1 MTMDILRKGFYV
13 LDLLVLAVLLVC
25 IIHSVVY
32 DNEWGFLIL
41 DAALLLRFN
50 STFLLYRKEKMSIV
64 PIVMFTLLFGFTV
77 LSGTFENTIIRMSEY
92 PSIVLSAQPA
102 GDVHICQRYVAMELL
117 VKCVIYWTWLMP
129 VIIYAALAISRKLQK
144 KEYRWYDLMG
154 CAMFK
159 DRAGKLFVTTCVLIF
174 IAMLIGY
181 QMDEMLSFY
190 ALMTLPM
197 VVFYYLNRYVGRNV
211 NWLEYV
217 VLAIGLYVY
226 DKAQYQVD
234 DERIA
239 YLLVSAVVVMAVCMW
254 MMIKTKKVVATLFA
268 FVLMSI
274 VLPGLSIGY
283 NVYQSME
290 GARSV
295 NYVSPV
301 MKKGYM
307 YIRRMENVN
316 GKQKMKVGIR
326 DRYRTTIPCKF
337 TIIVPDGL
345 YSPFALCMTEKRDSV
360 YYNVERGYI
369 FEKHS
374 REKQR
379 QEIKR

>member
-1 MTMDILRKGFYV
+1 MTMDTLRKGFYV
-13 LDLLVLAVLLVC
+13 LDLLILAVLLVC
-25 IIHSVVY
+25 VIHTVVY
-32 DNEWGFLIL
+32 DKEWGFLIL

-50 STFLLYRKEKMSIV
+50 STFLLYRKEKMSIL
-64 PIVMFTLLFGFTV
+64 PIVAFTLLFGFAV

-92 PSIVLSAQPA
+92 PSIVLNNQPT
-102 GDVHICQRYVAMELL
+102 GDEHICQRYVAMELL

-129 VIIYAALAISRKLQK
+129 VIIYAALAISRRLQK
-144 KEYRWYDLMG
+144 KDYRWYDLMG
-154 CAMFK
+154 CAMFY
-159 DRAGKLFVTTCVLIF
+159 DRAGKLFVTTCVLVF

-197 VVFYYLNRYVGRNV
+197 VAFYYLNRYVGRNV

-217 VLAIGLYVY
+217 ILAIGLYAF

-234 DERIA
+234 DERVA
-239 YLLVSAVVVMAVCMW
+239 YLLVSVAFIMAVCIW
-254 MMIKTKKVVATLFA
+254 MLAKTTKIVATLFA

-295 NYVSPV
+295 NYVSPG

-316 GKQKMKVGIR
+316 GKQKMMVGIR

-360 YYNVERGYI
+360 FYNVEQGYI
-369 FEKHS
+369 FEKGID
-374 REKQR
+374 RK
-379 QEIKR
+379 

>member
-1 MTMDILRKGFYV
+1 MDTLRKGFYV
-13 LDLLVLAVLLVC
+13 LDLLVLTILMVC
-25 IIHSVVY
+25 IIHTVAY

-41 DAALLLRFN
+41 DATLLLRFN
-50 STFLLYRKEKMSIV
+50 STFLLYRKEKMSIL
-64 PIVMFTLLFGFTV
+64 PIVAFTLLFGFAV

-92 PSIVLSAQPA
+92 PSIVLNNQPT
-102 GDVHICQRYVAMELL
+102 GDEHICQRYVAMELL

-129 VIIYAALAISRKLQK
+129 VIIYAALAISRRLQK
-144 KEYRWYDLMG
+144 KDYRWYDLMG
-154 CAMFK
+154 CAMFY
-159 DRAGKLFVTTCVLIF
+159 DRAGKLFVTTCVLVF

-197 VVFYYLNRYVGRNV
+197 VAFYYLNRYVGRNV

-217 VLAIGLYVY
+217 ILAIGLYAF

-234 DERIA
+234 DERVA
-239 YLLVSAVVVMAVCMW
+239 YLLVSVAFIMAVCIW
-254 MMIKTKKVVATLFA
+254 MLAKTKKIVATLFA

-295 NYVSPV
+295 NYVSPG

-316 GKQKMKVGIR
+316 GKQKMMVGIR

-360 YYNVERGYI
+360 YYNVERGYV

-374 REKQR
+374 REGQR
-379 QEIKR
+379 Q

>member
-1 MTMDILRKGFYV
+1 MDTLRKGFYV
-13 LDLLVLAVLLVC
+13 LDLLILAVLLVC
-25 IIHSVVY
+25 VIHTVVY

-41 DAALLLRFN
+41 NASLLLRFN
-50 STFLLYRKEKMSIV
+50 STFLLYRKEKMSIL
-64 PIVMFTLLFGFTV
+64 PIVAFTLLFGFAV

-92 PSIVLSAQPA
+92 PIIVLNNQPT
-102 GDVHICQRYVAMELL
+102 GDEHICQRYVAMELL

-129 VIIYAALAISRKLQK
+129 VIIYAALAISRRLQK
-144 KEYRWYDLMG
+144 KDYRWYDLMG
-154 CAMFK
+154 CAMFY
-159 DRAGKLFVTTCVLIF
+159 DRAGKLFVTTCVLVF

-197 VVFYYLNRYVGRNV
+197 VAFYYLNRYVGRNV

-217 VLAIGLYVY
+217 ILAIGLYAF

-234 DERIA
+234 DERVA
-239 YLLVSAVVVMAVCMW
+239 YLLVSVAFIMAVCIW
-254 MMIKTKKVVATLFA
+254 MLAKTKKIVATLFA

-295 NYVSPV
+295 NYVSPG

-316 GKQKMKVGIR
+316 GKQKMMVGIR

-374 REKQR
+374 REEQR
-379 QEIKR
+379 QETKR

>member
-1 MTMDILRKGFYV
+1 MDTLRKGFYV
-13 LDLLVLAVLLVC
+13 LDLLVLTILMVC
-25 IIHSVVY
+25 IIHTVAY

-41 DAALLLRFN
+41 DATLLLRFN
-50 STFLLYRKEKMSIV
+50 STFLLYRKEKMSFL
-64 PIVMFTLLFGFTV
+64 PIVAFTLLFGFAV
-77 LSGTFENTIIRMSEY
+77 LSGTFENSIVRMSEY
-92 PSIVLSAQPA
+92 PSIVLNHQPT
-102 GDVHICQRYVAMELL
+102 VEEHICQRYVAMEFL

-129 VIIYAALAISRKLQK
+129 IVAYMVLTISQRLK
-144 KEYRWYDLMG
+144 KNEDRWYDLIG
-154 CAMFK
+154 FAVFK
-159 DRAGKLFVTTCVLIF
+159 DSAGKLFVTTCTLAF
-174 IAMLIGY
+174 IAMLVGY
-181 QMDEMLSFY
+181 QMDEILSFY
-190 ALMTLPM
+190 AMMTLPL
-197 VVFYYLNRYVGRNV
+197 VAFYYLNRYVGRNV

-217 VLAIGLYVY
+217 ILAIGLYVY
-226 DKAQYQVD
+226 DKAQYQID
-234 DERIA
+234 DERVA

-254 MMIKTKKVVATLFA
+254 MMIKTKKVVAALFA
-268 FVLMSI
+268 SVLMSI

-283 NVYQSME
+283 NIYQSME

-295 NYVSPV
+295 NYVSPG

-316 GKQKMKVGIR
+316 GKQKMMVGIR

-360 YYNVERGYI
+360 YYNVERGYV

-374 REKQR
+374 REGQR
-379 QEIKR
+379 Q

>member
-1 MTMDILRKGFYV
+1 MDTLRKGFYV
-13 LDLLVLAVLLVC
+13 LDLLVLTILMVC
-25 IIHSVVY
+25 IIHTVVY

-50 STFLLYRKEKMSIV
+50 STFLLYRKEKMSFL
-64 PIVMFTLLFGFTV
+64 PIVAFTLLFGFAV
-77 LSGTFENTIIRMSEY
+77 LSGTFENSIVRMSEY
-92 PSIVLSAQPA
+92 PSIVLNHQPT
-102 GDVHICQRYVAMELL
+102 VEEHICQRYVAMEFL

-129 VIIYAALAISRKLQK
+129 IVAYMVLTISQRLK
-144 KEYRWYDLMG
+144 KNEDRWYDLIG
-154 CAMFK
+154 FAVFK
-159 DRAGKLFVTTCVLIF
+159 DSAGKLFVTTCTLAF
-174 IAMLIGY
+174 IAMLVGY
-181 QMDEMLSFY
+181 QMDEILSFY
-190 ALMTLPM
+190 AMMTLPL
-197 VVFYYLNRYVGRNV
+197 VAFYYLNRYVGRNV

-217 VLAIGLYVY
+217 ILAIGLYVY
-226 DKAQYQVD
+226 DKAQYQID
-234 DERIA
+234 DERVA

-254 MMIKTKKVVATLFA
+254 MMIKTKKVVAALFA
-268 FVLMSI
+268 SVLMSI

-283 NVYQSME
+283 NIYQSME
-290 GARSV
+290 GVRSV
-295 NYVSPV
+295 NYVSPG

-316 GKQKMKVGIR
+316 GKQKMMVGIR

-360 YYNVERGYI
+360 YYNVERGYV

-374 REKQR
+374 REGQR
-379 QEIKR
+379 Q

>member
-1 MTMDILRKGFYV
+1 MTMDTLRKGFYV

-25 IIHSVVY
+25 IIHTVVY

-64 PIVMFTLLFGFTV
+64 PIVIFTLLFGFTV

-129 VIIYAALAISRKLQK
+129 IVAYTVLTISQRLK
-144 KEYRWYDLMG
+144 KNEHRWYDLMG

-159 DRAGKLFVTTCVLIF
+159 DRAGKLLVTTCVLVF

-190 ALMTLPM
+190 ALMTLPL
-197 VVFYYLNRYVGRNV
+197 VAFYYLNRYVGRNV

-217 VLAIGLYVY
+217 ILGVGLYVY

-234 DERIA
+234 NERVA
-239 YLLVSAVVVMAVCMW
+239 YLLVSAAFIIAVCIW
-254 MMIKTKKVVATLFA
+254 MLIKTKKIAVTLFA
-268 FVLMSI
+268 FVLMSV
-274 VLPGLSIGY
+274 VLPGLSVGY
-283 NVYQSME
+283 NIYQSME

-295 NYVSPV
+295 NYVSPGI
-301 MKKGYM
+301 KKGYM

-316 GKQKMKVGIR
+316 GKQRMKVGIR
-326 DRYRTTIPCKF
+326 DRYHTTIPCKF
-337 TIIVPDGL
+337 SIIVPDGL

-369 FEKHS
+369 FEKGID
-374 REKQR
+374 RK
-379 QEIKR
+379 

>member
-1 MTMDILRKGFYV
+1 MDTLRKGFYV
-13 LDLLVLAVLLVC
+13 LDLFVLTILMVC
-25 IIHSVVY
+25 IIHTVVY

-50 STFLLYRKEKMSIV
+50 STFLLYRKEKMSIL
-64 PIVMFTLLFGFTV
+64 PIVAFTLLFGFAV
-77 LSGTFENTIIRMSEY
+77 LSGTFENSIVRMSEY
-92 PSIVLSAQPA
+92 PSIVLNIQPA
-102 GDVHICQRYVAMELL
+102 GDELISQRYVAMEFL
-117 VKCVIYWTWLMP
+117 VKCVVYWTWLMP
-129 VIIYAALAISRKLQK
+129 IVAYMVLTISQRQK
-144 KEYRWYDLMG
+144 KNEYRWYDLIG
-154 CAMFK
+154 FAVFK
-159 DRAGKLFVTTCVLIF
+159 DSAGKLFVTTCTLAF

-181 QMDEMLSFY
+181 QMDEILSFY
-190 ALMTLPM
+190 AMMTLPL
-197 VVFYYLNRYVGRNV
+197 VAFYCLNRYVGRNV

-217 VLAIGLYVY
+217 ILAIGLYVY
-226 DKAQYQVD
+226 DKAQYQID
-234 DERIA
+234 DERVA

-254 MMIKTKKVVATLFA
+254 MMIKTKKVVAALFA
-268 FVLMSI
+268 SVLMSI

-283 NVYQSME
+283 NIYQSME
-290 GARSV
+290 GVRSV
-295 NYVSPV
+295 NYVSPG

-316 GKQKMKVGIR
+316 GKQKMMVGIR

-360 YYNVERGYI
+360 YYNVERGYV

-374 REKQR
+374 REGQR
-379 QEIKR
+379 Q

>member
-1 MTMDILRKGFYV
+1 MTMDTLRKGFYV
-13 LDLLVLAVLLVC
+13 LDLLILAVLLVC
-25 IIHSVVY
+25 VIHTVVY

-41 DAALLLRFN
+41 NASLLLRFN
-50 STFLLYRKEKMSIV
+50 STFLLYRKEKMSIL
-64 PIVMFTLLFGFTV
+64 PIVAFTLLFGFAV

-92 PSIVLSAQPA
+92 PIIVLNNQPT
-102 GDVHICQRYVAMELL
+102 GDEHICQRYVAMELL

-129 VIIYAALAISRKLQK
+129 VIIYAALAISRRLQK
-144 KEYRWYDLMG
+144 KDYRWYDLMG
-154 CAMFK
+154 CAMFY
-159 DRAGKLFVTTCVLIF
+159 DRAGKLFVTTCVLVF

-197 VVFYYLNRYVGRNV
+197 VAFYYLNRYVGRNV

-217 VLAIGLYVY
+217 ILAIGLYAF

-234 DERIA
+234 DERVA
-239 YLLVSAVVVMAVCMW
+239 YLLVSVAFIMAVCIW
-254 MMIKTKKVVATLFA
+254 MLAKTKKIVATLFA

-295 NYVSPV
+295 NYVSPG

-316 GKQKMKVGIR
+316 GKQKMMVGIR

-345 YSPFALCMTEKRDSV
+345 YSPFALCLTEKRDGV
-360 YYNVERGYI
+360 YYNVERGYV
-369 FEKHS
+369 FENNN
-374 REKQR
+374 R
-379 QEIKR
+379 

>member
-1 MTMDILRKGFYV
+1 MTMDTLRKGFYV
-13 LDLLVLAVLLVC
+13 LDLLILAVLLVC
-25 IIHSVVY
+25 VIHTVVY
-32 DNEWGFLIL
+32 DKEWGFLIL

-50 STFLLYRKEKMSIV
+50 STFLLYRKEKMSIL
-64 PIVMFTLLFGFTV
+64 PIVAFTLLFGFAV

-92 PSIVLSAQPA
+92 PIIVLNNQPT
-102 GDVHICQRYVAMELL
+102 GDEHICQRYVAMELL

-129 VIIYAALAISRKLQK
+129 VIIYAALAISRRLQK
-144 KEYRWYDLMG
+144 KDYRWYDLMG
-154 CAMFK
+154 CAMFY
-159 DRAGKLFVTTCVLIF
+159 DRAGKLFVTTCVLVF

-190 ALMTLPM
+190 ALMTLPL
-197 VVFYYLNRYVGRNV
+197 VAFYYLNRYVGRNV

-217 VLAIGLYVY
+217 ILAIGLYAF

-234 DERIA
+234 DERVA
-239 YLLVSAVVVMAVCMW
+239 YLLVSVAFIMAVCIW
-254 MMIKTKKVVATLFA
+254 MLAKTKKIVATLFA

-295 NYVSPV
+295 NYVSPG

-316 GKQKMKVGIR
+316 GKQKMMVGIR

-345 YSPFALCMTEKRDSV
+345 YSPFALCLTEKRDGV
-360 YYNVERGYI
+360 YYNVERGYV
-369 FEKHS
+369 FENNN
-374 REKQR
+374 R
-379 QEIKR
+379 

>member
-1 MTMDILRKGFYV
+1 MDTLRKGFYV
-13 LDLLVLAVLLVC
+13 LDLLVLTILMVC
-25 IIHSVVY
+25 IIHTVAY

-41 DAALLLRFN
+41 DATLLLRFN
-50 STFLLYRKEKMSIV
+50 STFLLYRKEKMSFL
-64 PIVMFTLLFGFTV
+64 PIVAFTLLFGFAV
-77 LSGTFENTIIRMSEY
+77 LSGTFENSIVRMSEY
-92 PSIVLSAQPA
+92 PSIVLNHQPT
-102 GDVHICQRYVAMELL
+102 VEEHICQRYVAMEFL

-129 VIIYAALAISRKLQK
+129 IVAYMVLTISQRLK
-144 KEYRWYDLMG
+144 KNEDRWYDLIG
-154 CAMFK
+154 FAVFK
-159 DRAGKLFVTTCVLIF
+159 DRAGKLFVTTCTLAF
-174 IAMLIGY
+174 IAMLVGY
-181 QMDEMLSFY
+181 QMDEILSFY
-190 ALMTLPM
+190 AMMTLPL
-197 VVFYYLNRYVGRNV
+197 VAFYYLNRYVGRNV

-217 VLAIGLYVY
+217 ILAIGLYVY
-226 DKAQYQVD
+226 DKAQYQID
-234 DERIA
+234 DERVA

-254 MMIKTKKVVATLFA
+254 MMIKTKKVVAALFA
-268 FVLMSI
+268 SVLMSI

-283 NVYQSME
+283 NIYQSME

-295 NYVSPV
+295 NYVSPGT
-301 MKKGYM
+301 KKGYM

-316 GKQKMKVGIR
+316 GKQKMMVGIR

-374 REKQR
+374 REGQR
-379 QEIKR
+379 Q